1 MRVRRPDHTG
11 IALTPEVRLVGKASA
26 AGQQPRILA
35 PPNRLA
41 DPLRRD
47 LLFHRMRPLLC
58 GGAHGATG
66 GATPKGAICGTLCAT
81 LGAVSIVIGS

>member
-47 LLFHRMRPLLC
+47 LLFEHATAAMRRRSWRYGWRDGKGRDLWNPLR
-58 GGAHGATG
+58 
-66 GATPKGAICGTLCAT
+66 T